1 MNPLVV
7 ASGGRG
13 RIGRVEPH
21 VSLLID
27 KSRPALRGDA
37 RRPVRVHLWRAV
49 RPDAP
54 LILLSHGTGGS
65 AEGLAW
71 WASGLCEAGFDV
83 AAIDHHGNTY
93 VDGYVAEAF
102 IWWWDRVLDVS
113 LVIDRLDARG
123 PVGVAGFSIGGWT
136 AVTAV
141 GARVVPERF
150 VAMTAEV
157 ASAPPTPEFP
167 GLAEELASRYGAADV
182 EQWAELAGQDRRDVR
197 VRAAFL
203 VCPSLG
209 PLVDET
215 SLASINVPVAVR
227 WAAADEIAP
236 PEHNGMRYAELI
248 PGADGDAVGTSES
261 GHYGFVLPDQVDPVA
276 RGDVVRDSIA
286 FFHRTLDRAGRPADP
301 PDPAPQAAG

>member
-1 MNPLVV
+1 MGPEVTTFV
-7 ASGGRG
+7 
-13 RIGRVEPH
+13 
-21 VSLLID
+21 D
-27 KSRPALRGDA
+27 KSRSALRCPG
-37 RRPVRVHLWRAV
+37 RRPVRVHLWRAL
-49 RPDAP
+49 RSDAP
-54 LILLSHGTGGS
+54 LIVLSHGTGGS

-71 WASGLCEAGFDV
+71 WAAGLREAGFDV

-102 IWWWDRVLDVS
+102 VWWWDRVLDVS
-113 LVIDRLDARG
+113 LVIDRVDNRG

-141 GARVVPERF
+141 GARVAPERF

-182 EQWAELAGQDRRDVR
+182 EHWAELAGQDRRDAR

-203 VCPSLG
+203 LCPSLG
-209 PLVDET
+209 PLVDEA
-215 SLASINVPVAVR
+215 SLASIEVPVAVR
-227 WAAADEIAP
+227 WAASDEIAP
-236 PEHNGMRYAELI
+236 SEENGMRYAELI

-261 GHYGFVLPDQVDPVA
+261 GHYGFVLPDQVDPIA
-276 RGDVVRDSIA
+276 RADAVRDSVA
-286 FFHRTLDRAGRPADP
+286 FFDRSLRGGATR
-301 PDPAPQAAG
+301 AAEPGDVG